1 MEHLG
6 GKPELSPRRSQLSQ
20 GVLAAHV
27 PPTQSRFGAL
37 PLHASWRSWVSG
49 LVDPI
54 LKPIADSL
62 HASPSQA
69 SLLFT
74 SYVAVTSVGWS
85 PES

>member
-1 MEHLG
+1 
-6 GKPELSPRRSQLSQ
+6 
-20 GVLAAHV
+20 
-27 PPTQSRFGAL
+27 
-37 PLHASWRSWVSG
+37 LHASWRSWVSG

>member
-1 MEHLG
+1 VG
-6 GKPELSPRRSQLSQ
+6 FIGI
-20 GVLAAHV
+20 
-27 PPTQSRFGAL
+27 
-37 PLHASWRSWVSG
+37 G
-49 LVDPI
+49 LVDAI